1 MESLEN
7 RVRNEKSGKA
17 MRKPERELKDQETIN
32 ALLYRSQVGRI
43 ATVNR
48 NGFPVIKPVN
58 FVYWGGKVYV
68 HSSTRG
74 EKISDI
80 RRGSCVCFE
89 IDDPV
94 AYVATRG
101 GACAAGY
108 YYRSVI
114 VKGKAG
120 LVKEQDKKMAIL
132 ERLMDKY
139 QPEGGFG
146 EIEER
151 ILKKTAVIEIVIEEL
166 TAKEKLG

>member
-1 MESLEN
+1 
-7 RVRNEKSGKA
+7 

-32 ALLYRSQVGRI
+32 ALLDRSQVGRI

-58 FVYWGGKVYV
+58 FVYWEGKIYV

-120 LVKEQDKKMAIL
+120 LVKGQDKKMAIL
-132 ERLMDKY
+132 ERLMEKY

-146 EIEER
+146 EMPEAIV
-151 ILKKTAVIEIVIEEL
+151 KKTAVIEIVIEEL

>member
-7 RVRNEKSGKA
+7 GVPVEKGGGT

-48 NGFPVIKPVN
+48 KGFPVIKPVN
-58 FVYWGGKVYV
+58 FVYWEGKVYV

-80 RRGSCVCFE
+80 HRGSRVCFE

-101 GACAAGY
+101 GACTAGY
-108 YYRSVI
+108 YYRSI
-114 VKGKAG
+114 IIKGKAG
-120 LVKEQDKKMAIL
+120 LVKEQDKKVAIL
-132 ERLMDKY
+132 ERLMEKY
-139 QPEGGFG
+139 QPEGGFW
-146 EIEER
+146 EMPEAIV
-151 ILKKTAVIEIVIEEL
+151 KKTAVIEIVIEEL